1 MHDLERN
8 QIAVIKVIGVGGG
21 GCNAVNRMIEAG
33 VGGVEFI
40 VANTDLQ
47 VLNVSNA
54 DVKLQ
59 LGKTISQGLG
69 AGGDP
74 NVGREAALE
83 SKKDIED
90 ALAGADMVFVTCGLG
105 GGTGT
110 GAAPIVAEIA
120 QEQGALTVAIV
131 TKPFKFEGRKRM
143 EQAEVGLEELKKHV
157 DTIIVIPND
166 RLRDMIDRT
175 TPLVDAFKEVDK
187 VLLRGVQSISDL
199 IAVSGLVNLD
209 FADVKAVMQN
219 RGNAIIGIGIGVGED
234 RAIEAAK
241 QAVASPLLETTIDG
255 ATDAIINITGG
266 NSLTLFEAEDAAE
279 VVRNA
284 ANTDINTIFGAVINE
299 NLNDEVIVTVIAT
312 GFDDSRE
319 QIGGLD
325 NELPSTTSYMSN
337 NDTSDYDLPPFLRN
351 RDDL

>member
-90 ALAGADMVFVTCGLG
+90 ALAGADMVFV
-105 GGTGT
+105 
-110 GAAPIVAEIA
+110 
-120 QEQGALTVAIV
+120 
-131 TKPFKFEGRKRM
+131 
-143 EQAEVGLEELKKHV
+143 EV
-157 DTIIVIPND
+157 
-166 RLRDMIDRT
+166 
-175 TPLVDAFKEVDK
+175 LVL
-187 VLLRGVQSISDL
+187 VLLL
-199 IAVSGLVNLD
+199 
-209 FADVKAVMQN
+209 
-219 RGNAIIGIGIGVGED
+219 
-234 RAIEAAK
+234 
-241 QAVASPLLETTIDG
+241 
-255 ATDAIINITGG
+255 
-266 NSLTLFEAEDAAE
+266 
-279 VVRNA
+279 
-284 ANTDINTIFGAVINE
+284 
-299 NLNDEVIVTVIAT
+299 
-312 GFDDSRE
+312 
-319 QIGGLD
+319 
-325 NELPSTTSYMSN
+325 
-337 NDTSDYDLPPFLRN
+337 
-351 RDDL
+351 